1 MNRRTIA
8 ILASLVAAVTGIV
21 MAPNYSG
28 AQSNADYTAQPQFI
42 SNVVTPNIILVMD
55 NSGSMSGLTCDSQP
69 S

>member
-21 MAPNYSG
+21 MAPTHSA

-42 SNVVTPNIILVMD
+42 SNVVTPNIILLMD
-55 NSGSMSGLTCDSQP
+55 NSGSMSRPNL
-69 S
+69 